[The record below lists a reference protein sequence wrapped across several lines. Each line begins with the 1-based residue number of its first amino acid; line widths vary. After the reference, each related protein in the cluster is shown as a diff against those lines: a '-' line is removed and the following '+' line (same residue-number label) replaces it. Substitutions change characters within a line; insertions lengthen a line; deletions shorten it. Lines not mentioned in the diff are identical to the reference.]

1 MPTHTDRRIQD
12 LLRIAHP
19 IIQAPMAGA
28 DTSALAIAVCRAG
41 GLGSLG
47 CALRMPDEIRAAVQ
61 AIRAVTDRPFNL
73 NFFCHT
79 MVPPD
84 AAAIERWK
92 DLLRPFYQRF
102 QLDIDAVPAARLRM
116 PFDEETCALVEEL
129 APPIVS
135 FHFGLPAPALVA
147 RLKQR
152 GITILST
159 ATSVAE
165 AVWLEQRGCDAIIAQ
180 GIEAGGHRGM
190 FLERDPATQPGLFAL
205 LPQVADH
212 VRIPVIATGGIA
224 DARGI
229 RAAFALGASA
239 VQIGTAYLLCPE
251 AEIAPL
257 HRQALQH
264 VADTGTAV
272 TTIFSGRPARG
283 IVNRFMLDAGFL
295 PDAALPFPYA
305 GNLVAPLR
313 RSSEKAASTDCM
325 QMWAGQSAALAK
337 PMGAEEL
344 TQKLAAEALNTPSAT
359 TTRHTP

>member
-1 MPTHTDRRIQD
+1 MPTWPDRRILD
-12 LLRIAHP
+12 LLHIELP

-28 DTSALAIAVCRAG
+28 DTPALAIAVCRAG

-47 CALRMPDEIRAAVQ
+47 CALRAHDEIRSAVA
-61 AIRAVTDRPFNL
+61 AIRAATDRPFNL

-79 MVPPD
+79 MTPPD
-84 AAAIERWK
+84 PAAIERWK

-102 QLDIDAVPAARLRM
+102 QLDIDSVPPARLRM
-116 PFDEETCALVEEL
+116 PFDDEICALMEEL

-135 FHFGLPAPALVA
+135 FHFGLPAPQLLD
-147 RLKQR
+147 RLKSR

-165 AVWLEQRGCDAIIAQ
+165 AVWLAQRGCHAIIAQ

-190 FLERDPATQPGLFAL
+190 FLERDPATQSGLFAL
-205 LPQVADH
+205 LPQVADA
-212 VRIPVIATGGIA
+212 VRIPVVATGGIA

-251 AEIAPL
+251 SEIAPL
-257 HRQALQH
+257 HRQALEQ
-264 VADTGTAV
+264 ATDTSTAV
-272 TTIFSGRPARG
+272 TTLFSGRPARG
-283 IVNRFMLDAGFL
+283 IINTFMQQCGFL

-313 RSSEKAASTDCM
+313 RASEKANTTDCM
-325 QMWAGQSAALAK
+325 QMWAGQSAALAR
-337 PMGAEEL
+337 PMGAEDL
-344 TQKLAAEALNTPSAT
+344 TRTLASEALIPNP
-359 TTRHTP
+359 

>member
-1 MPTHTDRRIQD
+1 MKSDRRILD
-12 LLRIAHP
+12 LLHIELP

-28 DTSALAIAVCRAG
+28 DTAALALAVCRAG

-47 CALRMPDEIRAAVQ
+47 CALRTPDEIRAAV
-61 AIRAVTDRPFNL
+61 AAVRAGTDRPFNL

-79 MVPPD
+79 MTPPGP
-84 AAAIERWK
+84 AAIARWK
-92 DLLRPFYQRF
+92 DLLRPFYERF
-102 QLDIDAVPAARLRM
+102 QLDIDSVPAARLRM
-116 PFDEETCALVEEL
+116 PFDEQTCALMEEL

-135 FHFGLPAPALVA
+135 FHFGLPDPDLLD
-147 RLKQR
+147 RLKSR
-152 GITILST
+152 GMLILAT

-165 AVWLEQRGCDAIIAQ
+165 AIWLAQRGCDAIIAQ
-180 GIEAGGHRGM
+180 GVEAGGHRGM
-190 FLERDPATQPGLFAL
+190 FLERDPATQSGLFAL
-205 LPQVADH
+205 LPQIADA

-257 HRQALQH
+257 HRHALEQ
-264 VADTGTAV
+264 VTESGTAV
-272 TTIFSGRPARG
+272 TTLFSGRPARG

-313 RSSEKAASTDCM
+313 RASEKAGSTDCM
-325 QMWAGQSAALAK
+325 QMWAGQSAALAR

-344 TQKLAAEALNTPSAT
+344 TRTLASETLNPD
-359 TTRHTP
+359 P

>member
-1 MPTHTDRRIQD
+1 MPTCPDRRILD
-12 LLRIAHP
+12 LLRIEVP

-28 DTSALAIAVCRAG
+28 DTPALAIAVCRAG

-47 CALRMPDEIRAAVQ
+47 CALRTPDEIRAAVT
-61 AIRAVTDRPFNL
+61 AIRAATDRPFNL

-79 MVPPD
+79 MTPPS

-102 QLDIDAVPAARLRM
+102 QLDFDAVPAARLRM
-116 PFDEETCALVEEL
+116 PFDEETCALIEEL

-135 FHFGLPAPALVA
+135 FHFGLPDAVLIA
-147 RLKQR
+147 RLKSR
-152 GITILST
+152 GIAILST

-165 AVWLEQRGCDAIIAQ
+165 AAWLEERGCDAVVVQ

-190 FLERDPATQPGLFAL
+190 FLERDPATQAGLFAL
-205 LPQVADH
+205 LPQVADRVH
-212 VRIPVIATGGIA
+212 IPVIAAGGIA

-257 HRQALQH
+257 HRQALEQ
-264 VADTGTAV
+264 AGDTATAI
-272 TTIFSGRPARG
+272 TTLFSGRPARG
-283 IVNRFMLDAGFL
+283 IVNRFMRESGFL

-305 GNLVAPLR
+305 GTLVAPLR
-313 RSSEKAASTDCM
+313 RASEKAGTTDCM
-325 QMWAGQSAALAK
+325 QMWAGQAAALAK
-337 PMGAEEL
+337 PMDAEEL
-344 TQKLAAEALNTPSAT
+344 TRTLASEALNP
-359 TTRHTP
+359 

>member
-1 MPTHTDRRIQD
+1 MPTWPDRRILD
-12 LLRIAHP
+12 LLRIDVP

-28 DTSALAIAVCRAG
+28 DTVALALAVCRAG

-47 CALRMPDEIRAAVQ
+47 CALRTPEEIRAAVHDL
-61 AIRAVTDRPFNL
+61 RAGTDRPFNL

-79 MVPPD
+79 MTPPEPG
-84 AAAIERWK
+84 AIEPWK

-102 QLDIDAVPAARLRM
+102 QIDIDSVPPARLRM
-116 PFDEETCALVEEL
+116 PFDEETCALMEEL

-135 FHFGLPAPALVA
+135 FHFGLAAPELVD

-152 GITILST
+152 GIVILAT

-190 FLERDPATQPGLFAL
+190 FLERDPATQSGLFAL
-205 LPQVADH
+205 LPQVADA
-212 VRIPVIATGGIA
+212 VRIPVSATGGIA

-257 HRQALQH
+257 HRRALQK
-264 VADTGTAV
+264 VTESGTAI
-272 TTIFSGRPARG
+272 TTLFSGRPARG

-305 GNLVAPLR
+305 GALVAPLR
-313 RSSEKAASTDCM
+313 RASEKAGTTDCM
-325 QMWAGQSAALAK
+325 QMWAGQAAALAK

-344 TQKLAAEALNTPSAT
+344 TRTLATNTVNT
-359 TTRHTP
+359 